1 MARRGK
7 SSPLEDIAGM
17 IALLPWWAAVVLG
30 IVMYLI
36 LHAVAGLPP
45 PTMRPGDRGGIG
57 RTMITALASAG
68 QYIAPLVCF
77 VAAGMSAI
85 RRQQH
90 RALGSNGPG
99 ASRRFKRRSRPSAP
113 RRPPHRPGRRQRKRP
128 PVPSAPMR

>member
-1 MARRGK
+1 MSRRGK

-45 PTMRPGDRGGIG
+45 PTMRPGDMGGIG
-57 RTMITALASAG
+57 RAMITALASAG

-77 VAAGMSAI
+77 VAAGCPRS
-85 RRQQH
+85 
-90 RALGSNGPG
+90 G
-99 ASRRFKRRSRPSAP
+99 ASNTVLWARTDLVLHDDSTGAVVRRRRGARLTGPAGDSASARLSRL
-113 RRPPHRPGRRQRKRP
+113 RP
-128 PVPSAPMR
+128 